1 MTEAE
6 IMIKLLEQ
14 TLERLKRLEQGL
26 IEQPEQLSE
35 LSKTVKEL
43 SEADGQRESF
53 QLKLMKEQQ
62 EHMRVM
68 QESAAQMGQAQAE
81 EIERLREAVSKLEQ
95 GSQAAQRFGK
105 EAVEVSRFLSA
116 KTLGASMTLGGLVG
130 VLSMVLAWVW
140 MWPQLT
146 EQLAEQLASDRASI
160 ISQCMPHP
168 LQSVKIE
175 ESSPP
180 KPKTKAK
187 RKAKPR

>member
-6 IMIKLLEQ
+6 IMISQLLEQ
-14 TLERLKRLEQGL
+14 ALERLKRVEQGL

-35 LSKTVKEL
+35 LSKAVKAL
-43 SEADGQRESF
+43 SEADVQRESF

-68 QESAAQMGQAQAE
+68 QESAAQMAQAQAE
-81 EIERLREAVSKLEQ
+81 EIERLRGAVSKLEQ

-146 EQLAEQLASDRASI
+146 EQLASDRASI

-168 LQSVKIE
+168 LQSVKTE
-175 ESSPP
+175 ESNPTKP
-180 KPKTKAK
+180 KPKIKAK
-187 RKAKPR
+187 RKANPR